1 MKLFKTNKIDD
12 VIEFQQYV
20 NFELPSVSIAN
31 RAAKFQ
37 VLFHVHNSAI
47 IMQY

>member
-1 MKLFKTNKIDD
+1 MKLFKTNKID
-12 VIEFQQYV
+12 VVRECQQYV

-37 VLFHVHNSAI
+37 ALFHVHNSAI
-47 IMQY
+47 NTQY

>member
-1 MKLFKTNKIDD
+1 MLLDSINNILT
-12 VIEFQQYV
+12 
-20 NFELPSVSIAN
+20 LASVSIAN

-37 VLFHVHNSAI
+37 TLFHVHNSAI

>member
-1 MKLFKTNKIDD
+1 MLLDNVSNF
-12 VIEFQQYV
+12 F
-20 NFELPSVSIAN
+20 NFELPSVSIAS

-37 VLFHVHNSAI
+37 ALFHVRNSVI